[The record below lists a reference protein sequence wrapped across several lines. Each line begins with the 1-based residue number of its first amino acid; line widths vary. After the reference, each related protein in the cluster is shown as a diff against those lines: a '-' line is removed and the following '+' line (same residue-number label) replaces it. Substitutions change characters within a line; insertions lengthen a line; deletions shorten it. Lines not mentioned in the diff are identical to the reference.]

1 MTVSRKI
8 KALTRILQFLNDFCI
23 MHLLDTLSAIGT
35 SQLEISEKKEGAMG
49 GIARYITQRLL
60 LTIPM
65 LLILLTFVF
74 LVLRVMPGDPVAA
87 MLGGRNVSPALMD
100 EYRHKMGVDRPIPVQ
115 YAEYLNG
122 IIHGNFGNSFR
133 TSKPVVTELFTRFPA
148 TLELAFFGLIFA
160 VIFGFGTG
168 LIAAVR
174 VDRPIDHIVRVFHIG
189 SFAMPLFWLG
199 LMLQVLFAVK
209 LGWFPV
215 ASRIGGRIAFTFE
228 SATGFYL
235 LDALMSGDTKI
246 IADIAK
252 HLVLPAV
259 TLGFAQA
266 GLLGRM
272 TRASMLEVLDQDYV
286 TTARAKGLRE
296 RVVVMSH
303 ALRNAL
309 IPIVTV
315 FGLQFAIL
323 MGGAVLTETVFSW
336 PGIASFL
343 VRSIEARDWPAIQG
357 SVVFIAIF
365 ISVINMLVDVT
376 YSLIDPRVRY

>member
-1 MTVSRKI
+1 
-8 KALTRILQFLNDFCI
+8 
-23 MHLLDTLSAIGT
+23 
-35 SQLEISEKKEGAMG
+35 MG
-49 GIARYITQRLL
+49 GITRYALQRLL

-65 LLILLTFVF
+65 LLILLTLVF
-74 LVLRVMPGDPVAA
+74 LILRVMPGDPVAA
-87 MLGGRNVSPALMD
+87 MLGGRNVSPELMD

-115 YAEYLNG
+115 YAEYLG
-122 IIHGNFGNSFR
+122 SIIRGDFGKSFS
-133 TSKPVVTELFTRFPA
+133 TSQPVVSEIFLRFPA
-148 TLELAFFGLIFA
+148 TLELAFFGLLFA
-160 VIFGFGTG
+160 WIFGFGTG

-199 LMLQVLFAVK
+199 LMLQVIFAVK

-215 ASRIGGRIAFTFE
+215 ATRIGGRIAFTFQ
-228 SATGFYL
+228 SKTGFYL
-235 LDALMSGDTKI
+235 LDAILSGNGKV
-246 IADIAK
+246 IADIAR
-252 HLVLPAV
+252 HLVLPSI

-286 TTARAKGLRE
+286 TTARAKGLSE

-303 ALRNAL
+303 ALRNAM
-309 IPIVTV
+309 IPIITV

-343 VRSIEARDWPAIQG
+343 VRSIESRDWPAIQG
-357 SVVFIAIF
+357 AIVFIAIF
-365 ISVINMLVDVT
+365 ISVINLLVDVA
-376 YSLIDPRVRY
+376 YSFIDPRVRY

>member
-1 MTVSRKI
+1 
-8 KALTRILQFLNDFCI
+8 
-23 MHLLDTLSAIGT
+23 
-35 SQLEISEKKEGAMG
+35 MG
-49 GIARYITQRLL
+49 GVGRYIVQRLL

-74 LVLRVMPGDPVAA
+74 LILRVLPGDPVLA
-87 MLGGRNVSPALMD
+87 MLGGRNISQQVLD
-100 EYRHKMGVDRPIPVQ
+100 EYRHKMGVDRPILVQ
-115 YAEYLNG
+115 YAEYLSG
-122 IIHGNFGNSFR
+122 VFRGDFGNSFR
-133 TSKPVVTELFTRFPA
+133 TSQPVLTELFLRFPA
-148 TLELAFFGLIFA
+148 TLELALFGILFA
-160 VIFGFGTG
+160 GIFGFGTG
-168 LIAAVR
+168 VLAATR
-174 VDRPIDHIVRVFHIG
+174 ADRPLDHTVRVFHIG
-189 SFAMPLFWLG
+189 SFAVPLFWFG
-199 LMLQVLFAVK
+199 LMLQVFFAVK

-215 ASRIGGRIAFTFE
+215 AGRVGGRIAFAFK
-228 SATGFYL
+228 SITGFYL
-235 LDALMSGDTKI
+235 LDSFLSGDKKI
-246 IADIAK
+246 IADVAQ
-252 HLVLPAV
+252 HLVLPAI

-272 TRASMLEVLDQDYV
+272 SRASMLEVLDADYI

-296 RVVVMSH
+296 RTVVFSH

-336 PGIASFL
+336 PGVASFL

-365 ISVINMLVDVT
+365 ISVINLLVDLC
-376 YSLIDPRVRY
+376 YSVIDPRVRY

>member
-1 MTVSRKI
+1 
-8 KALTRILQFLNDFCI
+8 
-23 MHLLDTLSAIGT
+23 
-35 SQLEISEKKEGAMG
+35 
-49 GIARYITQRLL
+49 
-60 LTIPM
+60 
-65 LLILLTFVF
+65 
-74 LVLRVMPGDPVAA
+74 MPGDPVAA
-87 MLGGRNVSPALMD
+87 MLGGRNVSPELMD

-115 YAEYLNG
+115 YAEYLG
-122 IIHGNFGNSFR
+122 SIIRGDFGKSFS
-133 TSKPVVTELFTRFPA
+133 TSQPVVSEIFLRFPA

-160 VIFGFGTG
+160 WIFGFGTG

-174 VDRPIDHIVRVFHIG
+174 VDRPMDHIVRVFHIG

-199 LMLQVLFAVK
+199 LMLQVIFAVK

-215 ASRIGGRIAFTFE
+215 ATRIGGRIAFTFQ
-228 SATGFYL
+228 SKTGFYL
-235 LDALMSGDTKI
+235 LDAILSGNGKVILDV
-246 IADIAK
+246 AK
-252 HLVLPAV
+252 HLVLPSI

-286 TTARAKGLRE
+286 TTARAKGLSE
-296 RVVVMSH
+296 RVVIMSH
-303 ALRNAL
+303 ALRNAM

-343 VRSIEARDWPAIQG
+343 VRSIESRDWPAIQG
-357 SVVFIAIF
+357 AIVFIAIF
-365 ISVINMLVDVT
+365 ISVINLLVDIT
-376 YSLIDPRVRY
+376 YSFIDPRVRY

>member
-1 MTVSRKI
+1 
-8 KALTRILQFLNDFCI
+8 
-23 MHLLDTLSAIGT
+23 
-35 SQLEISEKKEGAMG
+35 MG
-49 GIARYITQRLL
+49 GITRYALQRLL

-65 LLILLTFVF
+65 LLILLTLVF
-74 LVLRVMPGDPVAA
+74 LILRVMPGDPVAA
-87 MLGGRNVSPALMD
+87 MLGGRNVSPQLMD

-115 YAEYLNG
+115 YIEYLG
-122 IIHGNFGNSFR
+122 DIVRGDFGDSFS
-133 TSKPVVTELFTRFPA
+133 TSKPVVSEIFLRFPA
-148 TLELAFFGLIFA
+148 TLELAFFGLLFSW
-160 VIFGFGTG
+160 IFGFGTG
-168 LIAAVR
+168 LLAAVR
-174 VDRPIDHIVRVFHIG
+174 VDRPIDHVVRIFHIG

-199 LMLQVLFAVK
+199 LMLQVIFAVK

-215 ASRIGGRIAFTFE
+215 ATRIGGRIAFTFQ
-228 SATGFYL
+228 SKTGFYL
-235 LDALMSGDTKI
+235 LDAILSGNGKVILDV
-246 IADIAK
+246 AK
-252 HLVLPAV
+252 HLVLPSV

-272 TRASMLEVLDQDYV
+272 TRASMLEVLDADYV
-286 TTARAKGLRE
+286 TTARAKGLKE
-296 RVVVMSH
+296 RIVVLRH

-357 SVVFIAIF
+357 AIVFIAIF
-365 ISVINMLVDVT
+365 ISVINLAVDIA
-376 YSLIDPRVRY
+376 YSFIDPRVRY

>member
-1 MTVSRKI
+1 
-8 KALTRILQFLNDFCI
+8 
-23 MHLLDTLSAIGT
+23 
-35 SQLEISEKKEGAMG
+35 MG
-49 GIARYITQRLL
+49 GITRYALQRLL

-65 LLILLTFVF
+65 LLILLTLVF
-74 LVLRVMPGDPVAA
+74 LILRVMPGDPVAA
-87 MLGGRNVSPALMD
+87 MLGGRNVSPELMD
-100 EYRHKMGVDRPIPVQ
+100 EYRHKMGVDRPILVQ
-115 YAEYLNG
+115 YAEYLG
-122 IIHGNFGNSFR
+122 SIIRGDFGKSFS
-133 TSKPVVTELFTRFPA
+133 TGQPVVSEVFLRFPA

-160 VIFGFGTG
+160 WIFGFGTG

-199 LMLQVLFAVK
+199 LMLQVIFAVK

-215 ASRIGGRIAFTFE
+215 ATRIGGRIAFTFQ
-228 SATGFYL
+228 SKTGFYL
-235 LDALMSGDTKI
+235 LDAILSGNGKVILDV
-246 IADIAK
+246 AR
-252 HLVLPAV
+252 HLVLPSI

-286 TTARAKGLRE
+286 TTARAKGLSE
-296 RVVVMSH
+296 RVVIMSH
-303 ALRNAL
+303 ALRNAM
-309 IPIVTV
+309 IPIITV

-343 VRSIEARDWPAIQG
+343 VRSIESRDWPSIQG
-357 SVVFIAIF
+357 AIVFIAIF
-365 ISVINMLVDVT
+365 ISVINLLVDVA
-376 YSLIDPRVRY
+376 YSFIDPRVRY

>member
-1 MTVSRKI
+1 
-8 KALTRILQFLNDFCI
+8 
-23 MHLLDTLSAIGT
+23 
-35 SQLEISEKKEGAMG
+35 
-49 GIARYITQRLL
+49 
-60 LTIPM
+60 
-65 LLILLTFVF
+65 
-74 LVLRVMPGDPVAA
+74 MPGDPVSA
-87 MLGGRNVSPALMD
+87 MLGGRNVSQELMD

-115 YAEYLNG
+115 YVEYLGG
-122 IIHGNFGNSFR
+122 IIRGDFGKSFR
-133 TSKPVVTELFTRFPA
+133 TNKPVVTELFIRFPA
-148 TLELAFFGLIFA
+148 TLELAFFGLTFA

-168 LIAAVR
+168 LIAAIR
-174 VDRPIDHIVRVFHIG
+174 ADRPIDHVVRIFHIG

-199 LMLQVLFAVK
+199 LMLQVIFAVK
-209 LGWFPV
+209 LGW
-215 ASRIGGRIAFTFE
+215 
-228 SATGFYL
+228 L
-235 LDALMSGDTKI
+235 I
-246 IADIAK
+246 IDVAK
-252 HLVLPAV
+252 HLVLPSI

-286 TTARAKGLRE
+286 TTARAKGLKE
-296 RVVVMSH
+296 RMVILYH

-365 ISVINMLVDVT
+365 ISIINLIVDIT
-376 YSLIDPRVRY
+376 YSFIDPRVRY